1 MSLQRKI
8 CPFRASRDTSSFT
21 RRFQFVTTPHAP
33 MSLMRKLSSHS
44 TDDSG
49 YEFCR
54 EALVNSRHLR
64 AASSTLR
71 FALSSASP
79 FQRISSFCIA

>member
-1 MSLQRKI
+1 
-8 CPFRASRDTSSFT
+8 
-21 RRFQFVTTPHAP
+21 